1 MANNN
6 DIINNQNDP
15 ATPDTPVVPGFN
27 IMSIDEFIDDIITR
41 TKQALNI
48 KNYVYQDINTDTLG
62 NEKVIIMDFEN
73 SGEHKFA
80 AKISV
85 IYAYENYK
93 RILKENK
100 DPDFDPEHLL
110 DALSDELAE
119 LYNAHYINYL
129 KNATAYANF
138 ENNLHNADFIL
149 SHIYPELI
157 DSNALND
164 QFDNSELFKLPYSDD
179 KPNLNYEFVILDY
192 NKQIGTKLKN
202 DNEAI
207 KNIDLNKLIQQSII
221 NLNSNILK
229 YITIEN
235 IDEAIVK
242 HMLPFELSNRFVKTL
257 AYNLNQKMTEFQQK
271 FHIVSL
277 QAPLISSSILLSR
290 TAMLHVS
297 KTLKAK
303 RKILMIFLTD
313 TDIIAK
319 TIDPDENASNTVN
332 KTAKDYID
340 NDFIDAVTKII
351 SDDTPA
357 SINRPSISKPIIYD
371 VITGDFE

>member
-1 MANNN
+1 MADNN

-73 SGEHKFA
+73 NGEHKFA

-85 IYAYENYK
+85 VYAYENYK

-138 ENNLHNADFIL
+138 
-149 SHIYPELI
+149 
-157 DSNALND
+157 
-164 QFDNSELFKLPYSDD
+164 
-179 KPNLNYEFVILDY
+179 
-192 NKQIGTKLKN
+192 
-202 DNEAI
+202 
-207 KNIDLNKLIQQSII
+207 
-221 NLNSNILK
+221 
-229 YITIEN
+229 
-235 IDEAIVK
+235 
-242 HMLPFELSNRFVKTL
+242 
-257 AYNLNQKMTEFQQK
+257 
-271 FHIVSL
+271 
-277 QAPLISSSILLSR
+277 
-290 TAMLHVS
+290 
-297 KTLKAK
+297 
-303 RKILMIFLTD
+303 
-313 TDIIAK
+313 
-319 TIDPDENASNTVN
+319 
-332 KTAKDYID
+332 
-340 NDFIDAVTKII
+340 
-351 SDDTPA
+351 
-357 SINRPSISKPIIYD
+357 
-371 VITGDFE
+371 